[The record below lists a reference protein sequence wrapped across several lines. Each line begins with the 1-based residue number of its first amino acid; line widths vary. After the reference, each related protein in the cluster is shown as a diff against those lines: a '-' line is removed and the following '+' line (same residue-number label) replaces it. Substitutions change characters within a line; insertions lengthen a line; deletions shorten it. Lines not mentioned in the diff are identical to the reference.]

1 MKENKEVT
9 IVTAWNV
16 GPKPI
21 LFYALSKRLYSMGC
35 LVPVNCDIYRVPP
48 YSPKAQS
55 FGEPAAVF
63 WGEEQTPVLALI
75 FHACR

>member
-21 LFYALSKRLYSMGC
+21 LFYALSKSLYSMGC
-35 LVPVNCDIYRVPP
+35 LHSVNSDIYWVPL
-48 YSPKAQS
+48 YSPNAQS
-55 FGEPAAVF
+55 FGEPAALF
-63 WGEEQTPVLALI
+63 WEEDQTPVLALI